1 LKFTNKGL
9 SHKVKK
15 TLARKLAEPGE
26 SLFTSKGW
34 LERKAKIAARVA
46 KAEKRVAE

>member
-1 LKFTNKGL
+1 MITNKGL

-15 TLARKLAEPGE
+15 TLARKLANPGE

-34 LERKAKIAARVA
+34 LERKEKIAARVA
-46 KAEKRVAE
+46 KGQLRKEAE